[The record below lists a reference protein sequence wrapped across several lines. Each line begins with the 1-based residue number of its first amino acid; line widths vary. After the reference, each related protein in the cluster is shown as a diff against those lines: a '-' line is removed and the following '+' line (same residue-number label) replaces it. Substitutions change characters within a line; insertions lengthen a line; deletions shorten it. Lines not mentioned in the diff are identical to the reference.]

1 MNKGEHMKLFRN
13 LGGALSLALL
23 AGVLVSSAPADA
35 QTLTTLSLER
45 SIALNNILTTIT
57 PTGLSSASLAAI
69 AAGALDIRE
78 QLNFN
83 PVQNTLTSTV
93 FVVPTGA
100 PNPTNL
106 SQLPFTSFVAS
117 TTLAID
123 RIYITSTP
131 FSAVTFV
138 GTVSQSTA
146 TPYGNY
152 LGATE
157 TFSFG
162 FTGDKPPKINNVIET
177 VGGALVI
184 YSPAS
189 SGTFTITQPTTGGG
203 GGTGGVSVVINGV
216 SGATP
221 TFQSTLSTIVLDA
234 SKSTST
240 NAGALTYSWAPAAG
254 SPSVSI
260 TGGSTSVA
268 NVTLAA
274 GRGNTYVLKLT
285 VTDATGA
292 STVAT
297 VSISFI

>member
-13 LGGALSLALL
+13 LGGALSLAML
-23 AGVLVSSAPADA
+23 AGMLVSSPANA
-35 QTLTTLSLER
+35 QTLTALSLER
-45 SIALNNILTTIT
+45 SLALNNILTTIP
-57 PTGLSSASLAAI
+57 PTGLSSAALAAI

-83 PVQNTLTSTV
+83 PIQNTLTSTV
-93 FVVPTGA
+93 FVAPTGA

-138 GTVSQSTA
+138 GTVAQSTA

-162 FTGDKPPKINNVIET
+162 YTADKPPKITNVIET
-177 VGGALVI
+177 IGGAVVL
-184 YSPAS
+184 YSAAS
-189 SGTFTITQPTTGGG
+189 SGTFTITQPTTPGG
-203 GGTGGVSVVINGV
+203 GGTGGVAIVINGV
-216 SGATP
+216 SGVTP
-221 TFQSTLSTIVLDA
+221 SFQSTLTTIVLDA

-240 NAGALTYSWAPAAG
+240 NTGALTYSWAPATG
-254 SPSVSI
+254 SASVSI
-260 TGGSTSVA
+260 TGGSTAVA
-268 NVTLAA
+268 NITLAA
-274 GRGNTYVLKLT
+274 GKGVAYVLKLT

-292 STVAT
+292 SSVAT
-297 VSISFI
+297 VTITFI